1 MAQAGKH
8 TFIYKKYI
16 CIKQKI
22 MEKPDF
28 DLPTKRD
35 RVIEKCVMY
44 VTTIL
49 ADLVAI
55 GLLYVIFFK

>member
-1 MAQAGKH
+1 
-8 TFIYKKYI
+8 
-16 CIKQKI
+16 